1 MQRVEAISAHR
12 RSPSISAGTM
22 DIDSIHPT
30 LSGVLSPL
38 VARRR
43 GRPCTKW
50 KVSKVDEIV
59 NRLKGKN
66 KKATKVQGRQI
77 GQCEPR
83 KLNFGCTDGMEDNMY
98 DRVPEAQSYYF
109 ACMDGTQESALQM
122 VDKVG
127 SSSLS
132 ESGMANID
140 DSADR
145 CSVPDLQID
154 VLHADASL
162 RFVIEVPL
170 ADLKLSDLEV
180 LSVYEKWNG
189 LLQNMAQMVSVMG
202 VLNWGNTSN

>member
-1 MQRVEAISAHR
+1 MIEIRIE
-12 RSPSISAGTM
+12 
-22 DIDSIHPT
+22 
-30 LSGVLSPL
+30 VLSPWL
-38 VARRR
+38 FRR
-43 GRPCTKW
+43 GRPCTKR

-140 DSADR
+140 GSTFVDVVTGFNRFWFEQVLTGSAGLNRLCHDLSADR
-145 CSVPDLQID
+145 CSVPD
-154 VLHADASL
+154 ASL
-162 RFVIEVPL
+162 RFVMEVPL